1 MDTTYSLYYN
11 DPAVSQSSVRQRGRE
26 RFSSEIMS
34 YLDHLY
40 RVAFHLARNDDEAQ
54 DCVQETCARALGA
67 YNQFTPGSNMKAW
80 LTRILY
86 NFFFDSYA
94 RNKRM
99 VAADHLLD
107 ATDIGK
113 DFWETLPTE
122 IAAPETQLLERELG
136 AKIAAALR
144 RIPEEFRAPI
154 VLVDMGDFSYMEA
167 AEILSCP
174 IGTVRSR
181 LSRGRKLLQKLLGG
195 YLGRSRDG
203 A

>member
-1 MDTTYSLYYN
+1 
-11 DPAVSQSSVRQRGRE
+11 
-26 RFSSEIMS
+26 MS

-99 VAADHLLD
+99 VAADDLLD

-113 DFWETLPTE
+113 DFWETMTTE

-167 AEILSCP
+167 AKILSCP